1 MSAPT
6 NNNNRM
12 IPEVLPSS
20 QVNLTRRGNSNPS
33 IASIVARMDDM
44 NRQIEELKTALAAS
58 QAEASS
64 PYKKHFERNARIS
77 GKIRSYYG
85 NYVATKGFSWD
96 FKTSLMKGVNNIIYN
111 DILQEIIDS
120 EKEITGNQ
128 NLEVDK
134 QMVTHHIRK
143 HFEYLKRKYIETN
156 TLSED
161 EMTIKKHKKKL
172 EQRKILKLERRR
184 KVQGEVKRRIARH
197 YMVSEK
203 EWDTLLSKEYMS
215 DEEDGLTIG
224 SVVVSRRRKIPSWR
238 TDKMTQ
244 FYNELD
250 RQCQPKKGKITPRID
265 EIVDVP
271 VDISLLTP
279 LPSWCYKIN
288 ALQYEQ

>member
-1 MSAPT
+1 MSAPVK
-6 NNNNRM
+6 NNRM

-20 QVNLTRRGNSNPS
+20 QVNLTIRGNSNPS

-64 PYKKHFERNARIS
+64 PYKRHFERNAHIS

-111 DILQEIIDS
+111 DILQEIINS
-120 EKEITGNQ
+120 EKEIT
-128 NLEVDK
+128 EK
-134 QMVTHHIRK
+134 
-143 HFEYLKRKYIETN
+143 N
-156 TLSED
+156 TLSE
-161 EMTIKKHKKKL
+161 EEINLKKHKKKL

-184 KVQGEVKRRIARH
+184 EVQGEMKRRVARH
-197 YMVSEK
+197 YMVSKK

-224 SVVVSRRRKIPSWR
+224 GVVVLRRRKIPSWR

-265 EIVDVP
+265 EVVDVP

-279 LPSWCYKIN
+279 LSSWCYTR
-288 ALQYEQ
+288 